1 MGFVIRVHG
10 VKIFV
15 LHAYALRKRRLHA
28 DMHGQI
34 RPPNVYLGSNVWA
47 AQVAHS
53 VCCIRATFVVRFD
66 RACVLLLAFPKRTG
80 VLCDGLLELLVV
92 FVA

>member
-1 MGFVIRVHG
+1 
-10 VKIFV
+10 
-15 LHAYALRKRRLHA
+15 
-28 DMHGQI
+28 MHGQI
-34 RPPNVYLGSNVWA
+34 RAPTVYLGLDVWA
-47 AQVAHS
+47 AQMAHS

-80 VLCDGLLELLVV
+80 VPCDGLLELVV